1 MGTADRA
8 FTLVVLGSVGAGALI
23 SLPLGVTLF
32 PGYAQ
37 EVLHGYDG
45 LVRFCAEAISRLAS
59 HLPPFGLAVLAL
71 TATACALALRR
82 AVRILRRTARL
93 AALRREVATPPP
105 IAQAAGRVGVSAG
118 ISCFAHPD
126 AIAYTAGL
134 LRPRIWL
141 STGLCER
148 LDADGLAAVLW
159 HERAHLM
166 ARDPLRVLIARSL
179 AALLFVVPWVGALV
193 ERYEVAKELDADR
206 EALRR
211 MGSPAPLAGAL
222 YSLGDR
228 SAEPPALAIGAWSLS
243 SLRIDQLAGARP
255 EDLLPGLPRRVVLR
269 SLLTVTLALGLTL
282 GQAAR
287 ANVLPA
293 QPIQPTMGPTDE
305 ATGHACPV
313 PRAGIL
319 L

>member
-1 MGTADRA
+1 MGTSDRA
-8 FTLVVLGSVGAGALI
+8 FAYVVLGSVGTGAVI
-23 SLPLGVTLF
+23 ALPLAFTLF
-32 PGYAQ
+32 PGYVQ
-37 EVLHGYDG
+37 EALHGYEG
-45 LVRFCAEAISRLAS
+45 FARICAAAISRLGS
-59 HLPPFGLAVLAL
+59 HLPPLGLPVLAVTAVAVGVTLA
-71 TATACALALRR
+71 R

-93 AALRREVATPPP
+93 AALRREVPPP
-105 IAQAAGRVGVSAG
+105 PVVAQAAGRVGVSDG
-118 ISCFAHPD
+118 LSCFAHPD

-148 LDADGLAAVLW
+148 LDPDGLAAVLW
-159 HERAHLM
+159 HERAHLV

-179 AALLFVVPWVGALV
+179 AALLVVVPWVGALV

-211 MGSPAPLAGAL
+211 MGSAAPLAGAL

-228 SAEPPALAIGAWSLS
+228 NAEPSALAIGAWSLS

-269 SLLTVTLALGLTL
+269 SLLAMTLALGLTL

-293 QPIQPTMGPTDE
+293 DPIQPSVSPTDE
-305 ATGHACPV
+305 ATVHVCPV

>member
-8 FTLVVLGSVGAGALI
+8 FASVVLGSVGAGAVI
-23 SLPLGVTLF
+23 SLPLAFTLF

-37 EVLHGYDG
+37 EALHGYDG
-45 LVRFCAEAISRLAS
+45 FLRFCAAAISRLAS
-59 HLPPFGLAVLAL
+59 HLPPLGLPVLAL
-71 TATACALALRR
+71 TAAACGLALLRT
-82 AVRILRRTARL
+82 VRILRRTARL
-93 AALRREVATPPP
+93 AALRREVAPAPPVV
-105 IAQAAGRVGVSAG
+105 QAAERVGVSAG
-118 ISCFAHPD
+118 LSCFAHPD

-159 HERAHLM
+159 HERAHLV

-206 EALRR
+206 EALQR

-222 YSLGDR
+222 YSLGER
-228 SAEPPALAIGAWSLS
+228 NAEPALAIGAWSLS
-243 SLRIDQLAGARP
+243 GLRIDQLAGARP

-269 SLLTVTLALGLTL
+269 SLLAVIIALGLTL

-293 QPIQPTMGPTDE
+293 QPVQPIVGPTDE
-305 ATGHACPV
+305 ATVHVCPV